1 MARNY
6 KSLPELQDAVEQKL
20 QHYYAVGTNLLNE
33 EGMTVY
39 SSYLILSQSFC
50 FCEDRADFLQG
61 MRDEIYRLRTT
72 TAHSDSVSS
81 RYKGVADKLAGYVR
95 HNFEPELWENI
106 PEFQKRREGAT

>member
-1 MARNY
+1 MVRNY

-39 SSYLILSQSFC
+39 ACYLALSQAFC
-50 FCEDRADFLQG
+50 FYADPSDFLQH
-61 MRDEIYRLRTT
+61 MRDEVVRFRT
-72 TAHSDSVSS
+72 ASAIRDP
-81 RYKGVADKLAGYVR
+81 RYKRVADKLAAYVR

-106 PEFQKRREGAT
+106 PEFQKRGESAT